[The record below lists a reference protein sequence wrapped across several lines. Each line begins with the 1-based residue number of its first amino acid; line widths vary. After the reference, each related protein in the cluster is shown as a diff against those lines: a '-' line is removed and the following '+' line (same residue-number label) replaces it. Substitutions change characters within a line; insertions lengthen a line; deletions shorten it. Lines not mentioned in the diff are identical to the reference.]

1 MADLESVKVFALS
14 MCISLVIGSL
24 LSMVVPNLEKN
35 RVFKII
41 LSAFILTG
49 LISPILSI
57 INNIDIFDNVE
68 TMEYQDYS
76 YDQDTLQNIEKN
88 ASISLYPIIKNE
100 LSKLGVEGE
109 FGLNLSIDQEKE
121 GIKIENVN
129 INIWDLHSIEKEK
142 LQIQLTKNTGL
153 PVKIVTNE
161 GEEN

>member
-1 MADLESVKVFALS
+1 
-14 MCISLVIGSL
+14 
-24 LSMVVPNLEKN
+24 MVVPNLEKN